1 MLGSVKVGQ
10 KIVLLKKNCFYSG
23 RVKYHSGLGVFG
35 HRPRRVNEGG
45 SLSEHVAR
53 RRYENCRAHRLVD
66 AYRTHGHL
74 KATIDNVDYRKEN
87 RDVNELLLAKYGL
100 SAEDQADLGLVYGSS
115 GKETVKKLVDKLE
128 NIYCGAISYEFSY
141 LENES
146 EREWFARRIESEQV
160 GLSKAR
166 RIEIAREM
174 LQSQAWDKFL
184 GVKYPTVKRY
194 CGEGAESLLTF
205 FSALFKLTTAE
216 GVEHVIVAMAHRGK
230 LNALTGVLKCPPA
243 KIFNKFSGRPEF
255 PEDANSTCDITT
267 HLSASVDIAV
277 NEKSVRFSLLNN
289 PSHLEAANP
298 VSMGKTR
305 SKQLQLKEGDYSID
319 GSSQMGDKVINV
331 QIHGDAAFTGQGVNQ
346 ETLMLSQAP
355 HFNVGGSLHVVV
367 NNQVGFTLP
376 ASRGRSSRYVTDL
389 AKAIAVPV
397 IHVNGDY
404 PELVEKAT
412 NIAFEYQRNFR
423 KDVFIDYNCYR
434 RWGHNEVDDPTFTNP
449 LLYKIIHNRKS
460 IPDLYAEQLVSEG
473 VMSEE
478 DVSNILKDYTQFL
491 QSEYDAL
498 ASYRPEISY
507 FQEQW
512 SAMNLA
518 PKAIDTW
525 DTGVDINL
533 LKLVG
538 QASVRTPTQF
548 NIHSHLSK
556 THVKN
561 RLNKITAEKDIDWAT
576 AEAFAF
582 GSLLM
587 EGRHVRL
594 SGEDVGRGTFSHR
607 HVMLVDQETEE
618 IYVPLNNIHEDQ
630 KGFLEVAN
638 SILSEEAVL
647 GFEYGM
653 AYDSPDHLFVWEAQ
667 FGDFYNGAQ
676 IMVDT
681 YISSGEAKWA
691 RSNGLV
697 MLLPHGYDGAGPEHS
712 SCRIER
718 FLQLSDSSETT
729 PDSEAVCLHVV
740 NPTTPAQY
748 FHLLRRQ
755 VTRNYR
761 KPLVVAS
768 AKVLLRMAEAVS
780 PLADFAPGTHFQP
793 VIGDTQA
800 DPLKVRRVILVS
812 GKHYYELHK
821 ERVRGKV
828 DDVAIIRL
836 EALSPFPLQGLQ
848 KEIAKY
854 PNSRIFIWSQ
864 EEHRNMGAWS
874 FVKPRFENLL
884 GKKLLYSGRAE
895 SAAPAVGAGVLHRA
909 EAEHVIKEPLYNMK

>member
-1 MLGSVKVGQ
+1 MLSSVKAG
-10 KIVLLKKNCFYSG
+10 KRIVFLNEYYLYG
-23 RVKYHSGLGVFG
+23 RASYHSGIGVFG
-35 HRPRRVNEGG
+35 HRPQTVNEVETIPQD
-45 SLSEHVAR
+45 LVR
-53 RRYENCRAHRLVD
+53 KRYENCRAQQLVN

-74 KATIDNVDYRKEN
+74 KATIDNVDFRNAKKEIG
-87 RDVNELLLAKYGL
+87 ELHLGRYGI
-100 SAEDQADLGLVYGSS
+100 SEEEQVDLGLLYGFNGNESA
-115 GKETVKKLVDKLE
+115 KNLVEQLE
-128 NIYCGAISYEFSY
+128 KIYCGPISYEFSY
-141 LENES
+141 LESES
-146 EREWFARRIESEQV
+146 EREWFAKRIESEEDTFD
-160 GLSKAR
+160 KER
-166 RIEIAREM
+166 RVEIVKEM
-174 LQSQAWDKFL
+174 LHSQAWDKFL
-184 GVKYPTVKRY
+184 SVKYPTVKRY

-205 FSALFKLTTAE
+205 FSTLFRLTTAE
-216 GVEHVIVAMAHRGK
+216 GVEHVILAMAHRGK
-230 LNALTGVLKCPPA
+230 LNALTGVLKCPPV
-243 KIFNKFSGRPEF
+243 KIFNKFNGQPEL
-255 PEDANSTCDITT
+255 PADAYGTCDIST

-277 NEKSVRFSLLNN
+277 KDKSVRFSLLNN

-305 SKQLQLKEGDYSID
+305 AKQMQLKEGDYCKD
-319 GSSQMGDKVINV
+319 GSSRMGDKALNV

-355 HFNVGGSLHVVV
+355 HFHVGGSLHVVV

-376 ASRGRSSRYVTDL
+376 ALRGRSCRYVTDL
-389 AKAIAVPV
+389 AKAISVPV

-404 PELVEKAT
+404 PELVAKAT
-412 NIAFEYQRNFR
+412 NIAFEYQRKFR

-449 LLYKIIHNRKS
+449 LLYKVIHNRKS
-460 IPDLYAEQLVSEG
+460 IPDLYAERLVSEG
-473 VMSEE
+473 VVTSEE
-478 DVSNILKDYTQFL
+478 ITNITKDYTNYL
-491 QSEYDAL
+491 QKEYDTVV
-498 ASYRPEISY
+498 SYKPEISY

-512 SAMNLA
+512 SSMRLA
-518 PKAIDTW
+518 PRAVETW
-525 DTGVDINL
+525 DTGVETNL

-538 QASVRTPTQF
+538 QASVQTPKNF
-548 NIHSHLSK
+548 NIHSHLAK
-556 THVKN
+556 THIKN
-561 RLNKITAEKDIDWAT
+561 RLNKISAEKDIDWAT

-653 AYDSPDHLFVWEAQ
+653 AYDTPDHLFLWEAQ

-681 YISSGEAKWA
+681 FIASGEAKWA

-718 FLQLSDSSETT
+718 FLQLTDSSETS
-729 PDSEAVCLHVV
+729 PDSESVCLHVV

-755 VTRNYR
+755 VARNYR

-780 PLADFAPGTHFQP
+780 SLADFAPGTHFHP
-793 VIGDTQA
+793 VIGDNKA
-800 DPLKVRRVILVS
+800 DPLKVRRMIFVS

-821 ERVRGKV
+821 ERVRGKI

-836 EALSPFPLQGLQ
+836 EALSPFPLHGLQ
-848 KEIAKY
+848 VELAKY
-854 PNSRIFIWSQ
+854 PNAKTFIWSQ
-864 EEHRNMGAWS
+864 EEHRNMGAWT
-874 FVKPRFENLL
+874 FVRPRFENLL
-884 GKKLLYSGRAE
+884 GKKLKYAGRPE
-895 SAAPAVGAGVLHRA
+895 SASPAVGAGILHRA
-909 EAEHVIKEPLYNMK
+909 EVEHVIKEPLYNIK